1 MNLIIPVLKFPLFPS
16 ACNQKTEHLK
26 LYVYQN
32 ILLAS
37 LKNGYEIENKTLR
50 VYEESIYHN

>member
-37 LKNGYEIENKTLR
+37 LKNGCEIENKTLR
-50 VYEESIYHN
+50 VYEESIDHN